1 MTERGAE
8 TRATAAERP
17 SERTKAVEAA
27 ILAIEKQFGRGSIMR
42 LGSAER
48 QSVDVIS
55 TGSIALDLALGVG
68 GIPRGRMTEIFG
80 PESSGKTTL
89 CQHILAEAQRKGG
102 VVAFIDVEHALDPGY
117 ARACGVNV
125 DELTLPGTLTSW
137 RWLKAASTAAK
148 FFCTTLTPRLP

>member
-1 MTERGAE
+1 MIERGTEA
-8 TRATAAERP
+8 RATNGER
-17 SERTKAVEAA
+17 STERTKAVDAA

-48 QSVDVIS
+48 QAVDVIP

-89 CQHILAEAQRKGG
+89 CQHILAEAQRRGG

-117 ARACGVNV
+117 AA
-125 DELTLPGTLTSW
+125 P
-137 RWLKAASTAAK
+137 AASTSTSCSSASP
-148 FFCTTLTPRLP
+148 TPASTPSRSPRR